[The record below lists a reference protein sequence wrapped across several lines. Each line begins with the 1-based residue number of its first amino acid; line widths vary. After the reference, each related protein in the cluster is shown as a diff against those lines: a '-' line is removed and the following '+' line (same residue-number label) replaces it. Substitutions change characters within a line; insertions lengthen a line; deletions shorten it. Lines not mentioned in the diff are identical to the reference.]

1 MAKAQNN
8 TVSVNVMEKIVA
20 FVARHNRDNGAGAP
34 AGAIEYVGGFSAKE
48 IKATAQAGMIV
59 ARKGTGGGF
68 YPADSVPENK
78 GKVAAATVKNQMAAF
93 LETLHTGMTITP
105 DMTDTVSKLLG
116 AYKAQNARRRKS
128 Q

>member
-8 TVSVNVMEKIVA
+8 TVSVSVMERIIA

-48 IKATAQAGMIV
+48 IKATAAAGMIV

-68 YPADSVPENK
+68 YPANSVPENK
-78 GKVAAATVKNQMAAF
+78 GKVVAATVKNQMAAI
-93 LETLHTGMTITP
+93 LRDLKVGHTVTDN
-105 DMTDTVSKLLG
+105 DMAMVSSIL
-116 AYKAQNARRRKS
+116 ADYDAQNERRRK
-128 Q
+128 